1 MATKV
6 NIKDVIGKVDFS
18 QSAEPTLNS
27 EQKNT
32 AFGFFDYF
40 SKAINWLKTQLG
52 NKANESRSVDY
63 TATSDQLTTPATHT
77 LEDIINAYGGNISQ
91 LFTDLS
97 NLGVKQS
104 YEVEQVVGT
113 TGVIPKST
121 HGVLFPKM
129 VEFYEKGVGDKI
141 DKISVDVS
149 ISSSGDVTWTSS
161 KNFVSTD
168 NFKIIIIG

>member
-6 NIKDVIGKVDFS
+6 NIKDVQGKVDFS

-40 SKAINWLKTQLG
+40 SKAINWFKTQLG
-52 NKANESRSVDY
+52 YKANESRSVDY
-63 TATSDQLTTPATHT
+63 TATATQLTTPEIHT
-77 LEDIINAYGGNISQ
+77 LEDVINAYGGNISQ

-104 YEVEQVVGT
+104 YQVTQIEGA
-113 TGVIPKST
+113 TGVIPKIT
-121 HGVLFPKM
+121 HGVLYPKM
-129 VEFYEKGVGDKI
+129 VEFYENG

-149 ISSSGDVTWTSS
+149 ISSLGDVTWTSS
-161 KNFVSTD
+161 KNFVSSD

>member
-6 NIKDVIGKVDFS
+6 NIKDVQGKVDFS
-18 QSAEPTLNS
+18 QSAEPTLNT

-32 AFGFFDYF
+32 AFGFFDYIA
-40 SKAINWLKTQLG
+40 KAVNWLKTQLG
-52 NKANESRSVDY
+52 DKANESRSVDY
-63 TATSDQLTTPATHT
+63 TATATQLTTPETHT

-104 YEVEQVVGT
+104 YQVEQVEGT
-113 TGVIPKST
+113 TGVIPKIT
-121 HGVLFPKM
+121 HGVLYPKM
-129 VEFYEKGVGDKI
+129 VEFYENG

-161 KNFVSTD
+161 KNFISTD

>member
-18 QSAEPTLNS
+18 QSAEPTLNT

-32 AFGFFDYF
+32 AFGFFDYIA
-40 SKAINWLKTQLG
+40 KAINWFKTQLG
-52 NKANESRSVDY
+52 DKANESRSVDY
-63 TATSDQLTTPATHT
+63 TATATQLTTPEIHT

-91 LFTDLS
+91 LFADLS
-97 NLGVKQS
+97 ALGVKQS

-113 TGVIPKST
+113 TGTIPKST
-121 HGVLFPKM
+121 HGVLYPKM
-129 VEFYEKGVGDKI
+129 VEFYEGEFG

-161 KNFVSTD
+161 KNFISTD
-168 NFKIIIIG
+168 NFRIIIIG

>member
-1 MATKV
+1 MAIKV
-6 NIKDVIGKVDFS
+6 NIKDVQGKVDFS
-18 QSAEPTLNS
+18 QSAEPTLNT

-52 NKANESRSVDY
+52 NKANESRSVNY
-63 TATSDQLTTPATHT
+63 EATSDQLTTPETHT

-104 YEVEQVVGT
+104 YQVEQVVGT
-113 TGVIPKST
+113 TGTILKST
-121 HGVLFPKM
+121 HGVLYPKM
-129 VEFYEKGVGDKI
+129 VEFYENG

-161 KNFVSTD
+161 KNFLSTD

>member
-6 NIKDVIGKVDFS
+6 NIKDVQGKVDFS
-18 QSAEPTLNS
+18 QSAEPTLNT

-32 AFGFFDYF
+32 AFGFFDYIA
-40 SKAINWLKTQLG
+40 KAINWFKTELG

-63 TATSDQLTTPATHT
+63 VATSDQLTTPEIHT

-91 LFTDLS
+91 LFDDLDK
-97 NLGVKQS
+97 LGVKQS
-104 YEVEQVVGT
+104 YKVEQVVGT
-113 TGVIPKST
+113 TGTIPKST
-121 HGVLFPKM
+121 HKVLNPKM
-129 VEFYEKGVGDKI
+129 VEFYEGVDG

-161 KNFVSTD
+161 KNFISTD

>member
-6 NIKDVIGKVDFS
+6 NIKDIQGKVDFS
-18 QSAEPTLNS
+18 QSAEPTLNT

-32 AFGFFDYF
+32 AFGFLDYF
-40 SKAINWLKTQLG
+40 SKAMNWLKTQLG
-52 NKANESRSVDY
+52 YKANESRSVDY
-63 TATSDQLTTPATHT
+63 TATATQLTTPATHT

-104 YEVEQVVGT
+104 YQVTQVEGT
-113 TGVIPKST
+113 TGVIPKIT
-121 HGVLFPKM
+121 HGVLYPKM
-129 VEFYEKGVGDKI
+129 VEFYENG

-161 KNFVSTD
+161 KNFVSSD

>member
-6 NIKDVIGKVDFS
+6 NIKDIQGKVDFS
-18 QSAEPTLNS
+18 QSAEPTLNT

-32 AFGFFDYF
+32 AFGFFDYI
-40 SKAINWLKTQLG
+40 SKAINWLKTKLG
-52 NKANESRSVDY
+52 DKADESRSVNY
-63 TATSDQLTTPATHT
+63 TATATQLTTPATHT
-77 LEDIINAYGGNISQ
+77 LEDIINTYGGNISQ

-104 YEVEQVVGT
+104 YKAEQVVGT
-113 TGVIPKST
+113 TGTIPKST
-121 HGVLFPKM
+121 HGVLYPKM
-129 VEFYEKGVGDKI
+129 VEFYEDG

-161 KNFVSTD
+161 KNFLSTD
-168 NFKIIIIG
+168 NFTIIIIG

>member
-6 NIKDVIGKVDFS
+6 NIKDIQGKVDFS
-18 QSAEPTLNS
+18 QSAEPTLNT
-27 EQKNT
+27 EQKDT
-32 AFGFFDYF
+32 AFGFFDYV

-52 NKANESRSVDY
+52 DKANESRAVDY
-63 TATSDQLTTPATHT
+63 TATDEQLTTPEIYT

-91 LFTDLS
+91 LFADLS
-97 NLGVKQS
+97 ELGVKQS
-104 YEVEQVVGT
+104 YQVTQVEGT
-113 TGVIPKST
+113 TGTILKST
-121 HGVLFPKM
+121 HGVLYPKM
-129 VEFYEKGVGDKI
+129 VEFYEDG

>member
-6 NIKDVIGKVDFS
+6 NIKDIQGKVDFS
-18 QSAEPTLNS
+18 QSAEPTLNT

-32 AFGFFDYF
+32 AFGFFDYV
-40 SKAINWLKTQLG
+40 SKAINWLKTKLG
-52 NKANESRSVDY
+52 DKANESRSVDY
-63 TATSDQLTTPATHT
+63 AATSDQLTTPETHT

-104 YEVEQVVGT
+104 YQVTQVVGT
-113 TGVIPKST
+113 TGIIPKIT
-121 HGVLFPKM
+121 HGVLYPKM
-129 VEFYEKGVGDKI
+129 VEFYEGE
-141 DKISVDVS
+141 DKISVDLS

-161 KNFVSTD
+161 KNFISTD

>member
-6 NIKDVIGKVDFS
+6 NIKDIQGKVDFS
-18 QSAEPTLNS
+18 QRAEPTLTT

-32 AFGFFDYF
+32 AFGFFDYIA
-40 SKAINWLKTQLG
+40 KAINWFKTELG

-63 TATSDQLTTPATHT
+63 TATSDQLTTPEIHT

-91 LFTDLS
+91 LFDDLDK
-97 NLGVKQS
+97 LGVKQS
-104 YEVEQVVGT
+104 YKVEQVVGT
-113 TGVIPKST
+113 TGTILKST
-121 HGVLFPKM
+121 HGVLYPKM
-129 VEFYEKGVGDKI
+129 VEFYENG

-161 KNFVSTD
+161 KNFISTD

>member
-18 QSAEPTLNS
+18 QSVEPTLNS

-52 NKANESRSVDY
+52 DKANESRSVDY
-63 TATSDQLTTPATHT
+63 TATATQLTTPATHT

-104 YEVEQVVGT
+104 YQVTQVEGT
-113 TGVIPKST
+113 TGVIPKIT
-121 HGVLFPKM
+121 HGVLYPKM
-129 VEFYEKGVGDKI
+129 VEFYENG

>member
-6 NIKDVIGKVDFS
+6 NIKDIQGKVDFS
-18 QSAEPTLNS
+18 QSAEPTLNT

-32 AFGFFDYF
+32 AFGFFDYV

-52 NKANESRSVDY
+52 DKANENRIVNY
-63 TATSDQLTTPATHT
+63 TATDEQLTTPEIHT

-91 LFTDLS
+91 LFADLS
-97 NLGVKQS
+97 ELGVKQS
-104 YEVEQVVGT
+104 YQVTQVEGATGT
-113 TGVIPKST
+113 IPKIT
-121 HGVLFPKM
+121 HGVLYPKM
-129 VEFYEKGVGDKI
+129 VEFYEGVDG

-161 KNFVSTD
+161 KNFISTD

>member
-6 NIKDVIGKVDFS
+6 NIKDIQGKVDFS
-18 QSAEPTLNS
+18 QSAEPTLNT

-40 SKAINWLKTQLG
+40 SKAINWLKAQLG
-52 NKANESRSVDY
+52 NKADESRSVDY
-63 TATSDQLTTPATHT
+63 TATDEQLTTPATHT

-97 NLGVKQS
+97 ELGVKQA
-104 YEVEQVVGT
+104 YQVTQVEGATGT
-113 TGVIPKST
+113 ITKST
-121 HGVLFPKM
+121 HGVLYPKI
-129 VEFYEKGVGDKI
+129 VEFYENG

-161 KNFVSTD
+161 KNFVFTD

>member
-6 NIKDVIGKVDFS
+6 NIKDIQGKVDFS

-32 AFGFFDYF
+32 AFGFFDYIA
-40 SKAINWLKTQLG
+40 KAINWFKTQLG
-52 NKANESRSVDY
+52 NKANESRSVNY
-63 TATSDQLTTPATHT
+63 AATSDQLTTPEIHT

-91 LFTDLS
+91 LFDDLE

-104 YEVEQVVGT
+104 YEVTQVVGT
-113 TGVIPKST
+113 TGTIPKST
-121 HGVLFPKM
+121 HGVLYPKM
-129 VEFYEKGVGDKI
+129 VEFYEDG

-149 ISSSGDVTWTSS
+149 ISSLGDVTWTSS
-161 KNFVSTD
+161 KNFISED